1 MTELCAFKISSIS
14 SGKTM
19 GKKADSETNGRCR
32 SNWSGLWSP
41 PRVKINALVK
51 LLVILAKHTQCRCVS
66 ICKHRPTSNKFFTII
81 YGRGRPPY
89 PSTYQPPEKFASF
102 WCGAN
107 IFLFPLTWHRREKK
121 NMSTAPL
128 ISRWE
133 VRRGTHADGRKIE
146 NN

>member
-1 MTELCAFKISSIS
+1 MPTKFRPFLP
-14 SGKTM
+14 GKQWE
-19 GKKADSETNGRCR
+19 KKRRSETNGRCR
-32 SNWSGLWSP
+32 SNWSGLWCP

-81 YGRGRPPY
+81 YGCGRSPY

-107 IFLFPLTWHRREKK
+107 IFYFFFPLTWHRREKEKK
-121 NMSTAPL
+121 NMSAAPL

-133 VRRGTHADGRKIE
+133 VRRGTHADRRKK
-146 NN
+146 N